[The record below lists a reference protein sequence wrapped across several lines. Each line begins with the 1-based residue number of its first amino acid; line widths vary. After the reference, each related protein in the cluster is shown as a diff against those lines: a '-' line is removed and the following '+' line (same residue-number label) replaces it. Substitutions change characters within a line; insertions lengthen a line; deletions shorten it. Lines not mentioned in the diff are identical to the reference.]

1 MKKVIL
7 MFPGQGSQTVGM
19 GKEFYDKFP
28 ASKNIIDKLDD
39 ELKNIIF
46 SGPEESLKD
55 TKYAQPAIFAVS
67 VAIFEA
73 LKNSIDLS
81 KFEIATAGHSL
92 GEYSALAVSGFF
104 NFEDG
109 LKMVKARGRFIGEA
123 SAENPGSMAALIGMK
138 KETVIDV
145 CKQASE
151 LGVCEPVNFNSP
163 VQIVISGTKAAVEKA
178 VELAKA
184 NGALKAVMLNVSG
197 PFHSSLMK
205 SASEKMKVELEKY
218 NLVEPKYPI
227 ITNCDAQFTKDSSL
241 IKEKSVKQICNPV
254 LWDTSMSNA
263 IADGFDTFIEIGPG
277 RVLTGLMKK
286 IDRTKKAMNIE
297 TVADLEKLSSTII
310 EG

>member
-1 MKKVIL
+1 MKKIFL

-46 SGPEESLKD
+46 NGPEESLKD
-55 TKYAQPAIFAVS
+55 TKCAQPAIFAVS

-73 LKNSIDLS
+73 LKSSTDLT

-104 NFEDG
+104 PFEDG
-109 LKMVKARGRFIGEA
+109 LKIVKARGEFIGQA
-123 SAENPGSMAALIGMK
+123 SAENPGAMAALIGMK
-138 KETVIDV
+138 KEIVTDV

-184 NGALKAVMLNVSG
+184 NGAMKAVMLNVSG

-205 SASEKMKVELEKY
+205 SASEKMKTELEKY
-218 NLVEPKYPI
+218 NFVEPKYPI
-227 ITNCDAQFTKDSSL
+227 ITNYDAQFTKDSSS
-241 IKEKSVKQICNPV
+241 IKEKSVKQVCNPV
-254 LWDTSMSNA
+254 LWDTSIANA
-263 IADGFDTFIEIGPG
+263 IANGFDTFIEIGPG
-277 RVLTGLMKK
+277 RVLTGLMRK
-286 IDRTKKAMNIE
+286 IDKTKKAMNIE
-297 TVADLEKLSSTII
+297 TVANLESVI
-310 EG
+310 EELNK

>member
-1 MKKVIL
+1 MKKIL
-7 MFPGQGSQTVGM
+7 LTFPGQGSQSVGM

-28 ASKNIIDKLDD
+28 ASKNIIDKLDE

-55 TKYAQPAIFAVS
+55 TKYAQPAIFGVS

-73 LKNSIDLS
+73 LKSSIDLS

-109 LKMVKARGRFIGEA
+109 LKMVKARGQFIGQA
-123 SAENPGSMAALIGMK
+123 SAENPGAMAAIIGMQK
-138 KETVIDV
+138 DAVIDV
-145 CKQASE
+145 CKQASVE
-151 LGVCEPVNFNSP
+151 GVCEPVNFNSP
-163 VQIVISGTKAAVEKA
+163 GQIVISGTTQAISKA

-205 SASEKMKVELEKY
+205 PASEKMKVELEKY
-218 NLVEPKYPI
+218 NLLQPKYPI
-227 ITNCDAQFTKDSSL
+227 ITNCDAQITNDASL
-241 IKEKSVKQICNPV
+241 IKEKSVKQICSPV
-254 LWDTSMSNA
+254 LWDISITNA

-277 RVLTGLMKK
+277 RVLTGLMRR
-286 IDRTKKAMNIE
+286 IDKTKKAMNIE
-297 TVADLEKLSSTII
+297 TVADLEKVV
-310 EG
+310 EGLKI

>member
-1 MKKVIL
+1 MKKIL
-7 MFPGQGSQTVGM
+7 LTFPGQGSQTVGM
-19 GKEFYDKFP
+19 GKEFYDKFS
-28 ASKNIIDKLDD
+28 ASKNIIDSLGD

-46 SGPEESLKD
+46 NGPEESLKD
-55 TKYAQPAIFAVS
+55 TKYAQPAIFGVS

-73 LKNSIDLS
+73 LKSSIDLS

-109 LKMVKARGRFIGEA
+109 LKLVKARGEFIGQA
-123 SAENPGSMAALIGMK
+123 SKENPGAMAAIIGMK
-138 KETVIDV
+138 KDVLEDV
-145 CKQASE
+145 CKQASSA
-151 LGVCEPVNFNSP
+151 GVCEPVNFNSP
-163 VQIVISGTKAAVEKA
+163 GQIVISGTTEAITKA

-218 NLVEPKYPI
+218 NFTEPKYPI
-227 ITNCDAQFTKDSSL
+227 ITNCDAQFTKDASL

-254 LWDTSMSNA
+254 LWDTSISNA
-263 IADGFDTFIEIGPG
+263 ISNGFDTFIEIGPG
-277 RVLTGLMKK
+277 RVLTGLMRR
-286 IDRTKKAMNIE
+286 IDKTKKAMNIE
-297 TVADLEKLSSTII
+297 SVENLEKVIEELSK
-310 EG
+310 

>member
-1 MKKVIL
+1 MKKILL

-28 ASKNIIDKLDD
+28 GSKNIIDKLDD

-46 SGPEESLKD
+46 NGPKESLKD

-73 LKNSIDLS
+73 LKSSIDLS

-104 NFEDG
+104 TFEDG
-109 LKMVKARGRFIGEA
+109 LKIVKARGEFIGQA
-123 SAENPGSMAALIGMK
+123 SLDNPGSMAALIGMK
-138 KETVIDV
+138 KETIMDV
-145 CKQASE
+145 CKQASAI
-151 LGVCEPVNFNSP
+151 GVCEPVNFNSP

-205 SASEKMKVELEKY
+205 SASEKMKTELEKY
-218 NLVEPKYPI
+218 NFIEPKYPI
-227 ITNCDAQFTKDSSL
+227 ITNYDAQFTKDFSL
-241 IKEKSVKQICNPV
+241 IKEKSIKQVCNPV
-254 LWDTSMSNA
+254 LWDKSITNA

-277 RVLTGLMKK
+277 RVLTGLMRK
-286 IDRTKKAMNIE
+286 IDKTKKAINIE
-297 TVADLEKLSSTII
+297 TIANLESVI
-310 EG
+310 EELNK

>member
-1 MKKVIL
+1 MKKILL

-28 ASKNIIDKLDD
+28 ESKNIIDKLDD

-46 SGPEESLKD
+46 NGPEESLKD

-73 LKNSIDLS
+73 LKSSIDLS

-92 GEYSALAVSGFF
+92 GEYSALAASGFF
-104 NFEDG
+104 TFEDG
-109 LKMVKARGRFIGEA
+109 LKIVKARGEFIGQA
-123 SAENPGSMAALIGMK
+123 SLDNPGSMAALIGMK
-138 KETVIDV
+138 KETIMDV
-145 CKQASE
+145 CKQASAA
-151 LGVCEPVNFNSP
+151 GVCEPVNFNSP

-205 SASEKMKVELEKY
+205 SASEKMKTELEKY
-218 NLVEPKYPI
+218 NFIEPKYPI
-227 ITNCDAQFTKDSSL
+227 ITNYDAQFTKDFSL
-241 IKEKSVKQICNPV
+241 IKEKSVKQVCNPV
-254 LWDTSMSNA
+254 LWDKSITNA
-263 IADGFDTFIEIGPG
+263 VADGFDTFVEIGPG

-286 IDRTKKAMNIE
+286 IDKTKKAMNIE
-297 TVADLEKLSSTII
+297 TIANLESVI
-310 EG
+310 EELNK

>member
-1 MKKVIL
+1 MKKILL
-7 MFPGQGSQTVGM
+7 MFPGQGSQTIGM
-19 GKEFYDKFP
+19 GKDFYDKFP

-39 ELKNIIF
+39 ELKDVIF
-46 SGPEESLKD
+46 NGPEEKLKD
-55 TKYAQPAIFAVS
+55 TKYAQPAIFTVS

-73 LKNSIDLS
+73 LKSSIDLS
-81 KFEIATAGHSL
+81 KFEIVTAGHSL

-109 LKMVKARGRFIGEA
+109 LKMVKARGQFIGEA
-123 SAENPGSMAALIGMK
+123 SAENPGSMA
-138 KETVIDV
+138 VIDV

-205 SASEKMKVELEKY
+205 PASEKMKVELEKY
-218 NLVEPKYPI
+218 TLTEPKYPI

-263 IADGFDTFIEIGPG
+263 IVDGFDTFIEIGPG
-277 RVLTGLMKK
+277 RVLTGLMRK
-286 IDRTKKAMNIE
+286 IDRTKKAINIE
-297 TVADLEKLSSTII
+297 TVADLEKLSSTIF

>member
-1 MKKVIL
+1 MKKIL
-7 MFPGQGSQTVGM
+7 LTFPGQGSQSVGM

-39 ELKNIIF
+39 ELKNVIF
-46 SGPEESLKD
+46 NGPEESLKD

-73 LKNSIDLS
+73 LKSSMDLS

-123 SAENPGSMAALIGMK
+123 SAENPGAMAAIIGMQK
-138 KETVIDV
+138 DAVADV
-145 CKQASE
+145 CKQASAV
-151 LGVCEPVNFNSP
+151 GVCEPVNFNSP
-163 VQIVISGTKAAVEKA
+163 GQIVISGTTEALTKA

-218 NLVEPKYPI
+218 NFVQPKYPI
-227 ITNCDAQFTKDSSL
+227 ITNCDARFTNDANL
-241 IKEKSVKQICNPV
+241 IKEKSVTQICNPV
-254 LWDTSMSNA
+254 LWDTSISSA
-263 IADGFDTFIEIGPG
+263 IANGFDTFIEIGPG
-277 RVLTGLMKK
+277 RVLTGLMRR
-286 IDRTKKAMNIE
+286 IDKTKKAMNIE
-297 TVADLEKLSSTII
+297 TVANLETVIEELSK
-310 EG
+310 

>member
-1 MKKVIL
+1 MKKIL
-7 MFPGQGSQTVGM
+7 LTFPGQGSQTVGM

-28 ASKNIIDKLDD
+28 ASKNIIDSLGD

-46 SGPEESLKD
+46 NGPEESLKD
-55 TKYAQPAIFAVS
+55 TKYAQPAIFGVS

-73 LKNSIDLS
+73 LKSSIDLS

-109 LKMVKARGRFIGEA
+109 LKMVKARGEFIGQA
-123 SAENPGSMAALIGMK
+123 SQENPGAMAAIIGMQ
-138 KETVIDV
+138 KEALEDV
-145 CKQASE
+145 CKQASSV
-151 LGVCEPVNFNSP
+151 GVCEPVNFNSP
-163 VQIVISGTKAAVEKA
+163 GQIVISGTTEAITKA

-218 NLVEPKYPI
+218 NFTEPKYPI
-227 ITNCDAQFTKDSSL
+227 ITNCDAQFTRDASL

-254 LWDTSMSNA
+254 LWDTSISNA

-277 RVLTGLMKK
+277 RVLTGLMRR
-286 IDRTKKAMNIE
+286 IDKTKKAMNIE
-297 TVADLEKLSSTII
+297 SVENLEKVIEELSK
-310 EG
+310 

>member
-1 MKKVIL
+1 MKKIFL

-46 SGPEESLKD
+46 NGPEESLKD
-55 TKYAQPAIFAVS
+55 TKCAQPAIFAVS

-73 LKNSIDLS
+73 LKSSTDLT

-104 NFEDG
+104 PFEDG
-109 LKMVKARGRFIGEA
+109 LKIVKARGEFIGQA
-123 SAENPGSMAALIGMK
+123 SAENPGAMAALIGMK
-138 KETVIDV
+138 KETVTDV
-145 CKQASE
+145 CKQACE
-151 LGVCEPVNFNSP
+151 FGVCEPVNFNSP

-184 NGALKAVMLNVSG
+184 NGAMKAVMLNVSG

-205 SASEKMKVELEKY
+205 SASEKMKTELEKY
-218 NLVEPKYPI
+218 NFVEPKYPV
-227 ITNCDAQFTKDSSL
+227 ITNYDAQFTKDSSL
-241 IKEKSVKQICNPV
+241 IKEKSVKQVCNPV
-254 LWDTSMSNA
+254 LWDTSIANA
-263 IADGFDTFIEIGPG
+263 IANGFDTFIEIGPG
-277 RVLTGLMKK
+277 RVLTGLMRK
-286 IDRTKKAMNIE
+286 IDKTKKAMNIE
-297 TVADLEKLSSTII
+297 TVANLESVI
-310 EG
+310 EELNK

>member
-1 MKKVIL
+1 MKKILL

-19 GKEFYDKFP
+19 GKEFYDKFS

-46 SGPEESLKD
+46 NGPEESLKD

-73 LKNSIDLS
+73 LKSSVDLS

-109 LKMVKARGRFIGEA
+109 LKMVKARGEFIGQA
-123 SAENPGSMAALIGMK
+123 SKDNPGAMAAIIGMQK
-138 KETVIDV
+138 DALIDI
-145 CKQASE
+145 CKQASVV
-151 LGVCEPVNFNSP
+151 GVCEPVNFNSP
-163 VQIVISGTKAAVEKA
+163 GQIVISGTTQALTKA

-205 SASEKMKVELEKY
+205 SAAEKMKVELEKY
-218 NLVEPKYPI
+218 NFVQPKYPI

-254 LWDTSMSNA
+254 LWDTSISNA
-263 IADGFDTFIEIGPG
+263 IANGFDTFIEIGPG
-277 RVLTGLMKK
+277 RVLTGLMRR
-286 IDRTKKAMNIE
+286 IDKTKKAMNIE
-297 TVADLEKLSSTII
+297 NIGNLEKVIEELSK
-310 EG
+310 

>member
-1 MKKVIL
+1 MKKIFL

-46 SGPEESLKD
+46 NGPEESLKD
-55 TKYAQPAIFAVS
+55 TKCAQPAIFAVS

-73 LKNSIDLS
+73 LKSSTDLT

-104 NFEDG
+104 PFEDG
-109 LKMVKARGRFIGEA
+109 LKIVKARGEFIGQA
-123 SAENPGSMAALIGMK
+123 SAENPGAMAALIGMK
-138 KETVIDV
+138 KETVTDV

-184 NGALKAVMLNVSG
+184 NGAMKAVMLNVSG

-205 SASEKMKVELEKY
+205 SASEKMKTELGKY
-218 NLVEPKYPI
+218 NFVEPKYPV
-227 ITNCDAQFTKDSSL
+227 ITNYDAQFTKDSSL
-241 IKEKSVKQICNPV
+241 IKEKSVKQVCNPV
-254 LWDTSMSNA
+254 LWDTSIANA
-263 IADGFDTFIEIGPG
+263 IANGFDTFIEIGPG
-277 RVLTGLMKK
+277 RVLTGLMRK
-286 IDRTKKAMNIE
+286 IDKTKKAMNIE
-297 TVADLEKLSSTII
+297 TVANLESVI
-310 EG
+310 EELNK

>member
-1 MKKVIL
+1 MKKIL
-7 MFPGQGSQTVGM
+7 LTFPGQGSQSVGM

-28 ASKNIIDKLDD
+28 ASKNIIDKLDE

-55 TKYAQPAIFAVS
+55 TKYAQPAIFGVS

-73 LKNSIDLS
+73 LKSSIDLS

-109 LKMVKARGRFIGEA
+109 LKMVKARGQFIGQA
-123 SAENPGSMAALIGMK
+123 SAENPGAMAAIIGMQK
-138 KETVIDV
+138 DAVIDV
-145 CKQASE
+145 CKQASVE
-151 LGVCEPVNFNSP
+151 GVCEPVNFNSP
-163 VQIVISGTKAAVEKA
+163 GQIVISGTTQAISKA

-205 SASEKMKVELEKY
+205 PASEKMKVELEKY
-218 NLVEPKYPI
+218 NLLQPKYPI
-227 ITNCDAQFTKDSSL
+227 ITNCDAQITNDASL
-241 IKEKSVKQICNPV
+241 IKEKSVKQICSPV
-254 LWDTSMSNA
+254 LWDISITNA

-277 RVLTGLMKK
+277 RVLTGLMRR
-286 IDRTKKAMNIE
+286 IDKTKKAMNIE
-297 TVADLEKLSSTII
+297 TVANLETVIEELSK
-310 EG
+310 

>member
-1 MKKVIL
+1 MKNVFL

-46 SGPEESLKD
+46 NGPEESLKD

-73 LKNSIDLS
+73 LKSSIDLS

-109 LKMVKARGRFIGEA
+109 LKMVKARGEFIGQA
-123 SAENPGSMAALIGMK
+123 SKDNPGAMAAIIGMQK
-138 KETVIDV
+138 DALENV

-151 LGVCEPVNFNSP
+151 VGVCEPVNFNSSG
-163 VQIVISGTKAAVEKA
+163 QIVISGTTEALTKA

-218 NLVEPKYPI
+218 NLVQPKYPI
-227 ITNCDAQFTKDSSL
+227 ITNCDAQFTNDSSL
-241 IKEKSVKQICNPV
+241 IKEKSVKQICSPV
-254 LWDTSMSNA
+254 LWDTSISNA
-263 IADGFDTFIEIGPG
+263 IANGFDTFIEIGPG
-277 RVLTGLMKK
+277 RVLTGLMRR
-286 IDRTKKAMNIE
+286 IDKTKKAMNIE
-297 TVADLEKLSSTII
+297 TVENLEKVIEELSK
-310 EG
+310 

>member
-1 MKKVIL
+1 MKKILL

-19 GKEFYDKFP
+19 GKEFYDKFS

-46 SGPEESLKD
+46 NGPEESLKD

-73 LKNSIDLS
+73 LKSSVDLS

-109 LKMVKARGRFIGEA
+109 LKMVKARGEFIGQA
-123 SAENPGSMAALIGMK
+123 SKDNPGAMAAIIGMQK
-138 KETVIDV
+138 DALIDI
-145 CKQASE
+145 CKQASVV
-151 LGVCEPVNFNSP
+151 GVCEPVNFNSP
-163 VQIVISGTKAAVEKA
+163 GQIVISGTTQALTKA

-205 SASEKMKVELEKY
+205 SAAEKMKVELEKY
-218 NLVEPKYPI
+218 NFVQPKYPI

-254 LWDTSMSNA
+254 LWDTSISSA
-263 IADGFDTFIEIGPG
+263 IANGFDTFIEIGPG
-277 RVLTGLMKK
+277 RVLTGLMRR
-286 IDRTKKAMNIE
+286 IDKTKKAMNIE
-297 TVADLEKLSSTII
+297 TVANLETVIEELSK
-310 EG
+310 

>member
-1 MKKVIL
+1 MKKIIL

-28 ASKNIIDKLDD
+28 ESKNIIDKLDD

-46 SGPEESLKD
+46 NGPEENLKD
-55 TKYAQPAIFAVS
+55 TKYAQPAIFAISVS
-67 VAIFEA
+67 IFEA
-73 LKNSIDLS
+73 LKSSIDLT

-109 LKMVKARGRFIGEA
+109 LKIVKARGEFIGQA
-123 SAENPGSMAALIGMK
+123 SSENPGSMAALIGMK

-145 CKQASE
+145 CNQASAV
-151 LGVCEPVNFNSP
+151 GVCEPVNFNSP

-205 SASEKMKVELEKY
+205 SASEKMKMELEKY
-218 NLVEPKYPI
+218 NFVEPKYPI
-227 ITNCDAQFTKDSSL
+227 ITNYDAQFTKDFSL
-241 IKEKSVKQICNPV
+241 IKGKSVKQVCNPV
-254 LWDTSMSNA
+254 LWDKSITNA
-263 IADGFDTFIEIGPG
+263 IENGFDTFIEIGPG
-277 RVLTGLMKK
+277 RVLTGLMRK
-286 IDRTKKAMNIE
+286 IDKTKKAMNIE
-297 TVADLEKLSSTII
+297 TIADLESVI
-310 EG
+310 EELNK